1 MPCGT
6 ETLQAD
12 GQVTGGA
19 LGSGRKTF
27 PSHQEWSWLVRP
39 QLSVRVLLKQE
50 TARRQRNTTLCMSN
64 SYWRSQTHKQDVVF
78 FLFTRCW
85 QSSNVVICLW
95 TNFIWIQEYFQDF
108 FIPWEPSTSLKPASR
123 VFTGLNLLCLCLAR
137 KLSFST
143 LFVFT
148 SNETLCS
155 SFSLSC
161 HTESWQVPEC
171 DLWKMQPFHWLEK
184 RSTWQ
189 QGDIVAR
196 FTDVCYVF
204 TLVVEY
210 RRTVKNNTAF
220 LLGANRFNKASPP
233 STDCYSSTVT
243 SEGAHHVS
251 VDFIAISV
259 VFVWT
264 HCLKV
269 QVCGACHS
277 SSLLLRSPYRV
288 FDWFYDCS
296 RNFEDQKHVFGMSAT
311 SAAVMSCTGGVCNEV
326 LNTDI
331 NHRV

>member
-1 MPCGT
+1 M
-6 ETLQAD
+6 
-12 GQVTGGA
+12 
-19 LGSGRKTF
+19 
-27 PSHQEWSWLVRP
+27 
-39 QLSVRVLLKQE
+39 
-50 TARRQRNTTLCMSN
+50 
-64 SYWRSQTHKQDVVF
+64 
-78 FLFTRCW
+78 
-85 QSSNVVICLW
+85 
-95 TNFIWIQEYFQDF
+95 
-108 FIPWEPSTSLKPASR
+108 
-123 VFTGLNLLCLCLAR
+123 
-137 KLSFST
+137 
-143 LFVFT
+143 
-148 SNETLCS
+148 
-155 SFSLSC
+155 
-161 HTESWQVPEC
+161 
-171 DLWKMQPFHWLEK
+171 
-184 RSTWQ
+184 
-189 QGDIVAR
+189 AR